1 VRRAFRITAAVLTP
15 LLVVSAVGFTATAQ
29 TFNEGMRAYRSG
41 DYETAYRAFRGL
53 AEEGDRRA
61 QGSLGDMYR
70 KGYGVTQDHAV
81 AVEWY
86 RRAADQGSAHAQD
99 GLGLMYRDGLGVP
112 RHAECAY
119 IWFDLAARNFPASRG
134 SRRDQAAGNRDRVAG
149 SLSQQGLERAR
160 QAVGQWRPGAILD
173 CPAPL
178 SPRTGS
184 GFAATEAW
192 LPVLIIVGFLA
203 LATILA
209 LFGIRSARRQREPDT
224 GHPSAPDPDARPLLP
239 EVGSVI
245 AGKAYVTDGDGLR
258 VSGYRI
264 RFAGLDAPEHNQW
277 AKHQDGYWIR
287 HGERVKS
294 ALIRAIGGSHVRIVV
309 EEYDQYDR
317 VIGTVTCDD
326 QDVGEW
332 LVRNGHAVA
341 AYDNRY
347 EEVETEA
354 RREQRG
360 MWSHM
365 VNWHPQ
371 DWRRRTS
378 DRS

>member
-1 VRRAFRITAAVLTP
+1 MTHSFRITAAVITL
-15 LLVVSAVGFTATAQ
+15 LLVALATGFAATAQ
-29 TFNEGMRAYRSG
+29 TFQDGMRAYRSG
-41 DYETAYRAFRGL
+41 DYDTAYHAFRGL

-70 KGYGVTQDHAV
+70 KGYGVTQDHAE
-81 AVEWY
+81 AMKWY

-112 RHAECAY
+112 RHAGCAY
-119 IWFDLAARNFPASRG
+119 IWFDLAARNFSASRS
-134 SRRDQAAGNRDRVAG
+134 SRRQQAAGNRDRVAG
-149 SLSQQGLERAR
+149 SLSQQALERAQR
-160 QAVGQWRPGAILD
+160 VAGQWRPGASLD

-178 SPRTGS
+178 SPRAGPGVALHGVWVPVTIIGGVL
-184 GFAATEAW
+184 GFAAI
-192 LPVLIIVGFLA
+192 LVLF
-203 LATILA
+203 AT
-209 LFGIRSARRQREPDT
+209 RSRWRHGEPDIDR
-224 GHPSAPDPDARPLLP
+224 PPPPDPDARPMLP

-245 AGKAYVTDGDGLR
+245 AGQAFVTDGDGLE

-264 RFAGLDAPEHNQW
+264 RFAGLDAPEHDQW
-277 AKHQDGYWIR
+277 AKHRDGYWIR
-287 HGERVKS
+287 HGKRVKS
-294 ALIRAIGGSHVRIVV
+294 ALIQAIGGMHVRILV

-341 AYDNRY
+341 AYDDRY
-347 EEVETEA
+347 ERVEAEA

-360 MWSHM
+360 MWGHM

-371 DWRRRTS
+371 DWRHRTPGS
-378 DRS
+378 G